1 MVEGVRG
8 FEAGGWDAEVPTDA
22 WTFVSGD
29 AVGPVAAR
37 EASFPVEE
45 MLPRVA
51 TETRSFADSKV
62 SKIGRRE
69 VLGVADA
76 LHARVQETNR
86 SRAEHLLD
94 GE

>member
-1 MVEGVRG
+1 MGRRGTDGRVDVRVG
-8 FEAGGWDAEVPTDA
+8 GRGRSRRRAGGLIPRR
-22 WTFVSGD
+22 GD
-29 AVGPVAAR
+29 A
-37 EASFPVEE
+37 
-45 MLPRVA
+45 PRVA